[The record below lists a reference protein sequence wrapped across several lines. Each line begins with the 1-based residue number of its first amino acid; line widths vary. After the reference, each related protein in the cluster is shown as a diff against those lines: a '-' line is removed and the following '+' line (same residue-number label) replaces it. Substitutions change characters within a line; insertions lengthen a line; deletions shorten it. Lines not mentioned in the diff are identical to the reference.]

1 MKLLSSLFREPF
13 PSLERLMSLLQATR
27 YLRHWGVYLKL
38 AIPKSGF
45 DLPILLYVGSATG
58 VLGFI
63 GRFMSHLSA
72 MIRGKSDGFYELWH
86 EHSDKYEIVYLE
98 LLCLPEFSHR
108 NASNWL
114 RVQAS
119 LLCLLA
125 ESVLMLLFGAHS
137 VLYQGSDAV
146 AFTFSTSSAS
156 ASATHPFVNP
166 QTAPIRSRRPL
177 PRSMARRRATRATCR
192 AHSAA
197 SCSRRPSLTLVICA
211 IVRRRG
217 SAQPL
222 LTMRQVAQRDQRMR
236 MSQYL

>member
-1 MKLLSSLFREPF
+1 
-13 PSLERLMSLLQATR
+13 MSLLQPTR

-86 EHSDKYEIVYLE
+86 EHSDKYEIVYFE

-108 NASNWL
+108 NASTWL
-114 RVQAS
+114 RIQAS

-137 VLYQGSDAV
+137 VLHQNSDAV

-156 ASATHPFVNP
+156 ASATHPFVKPTNC
-166 QTAPIRSRRPL
+166 SDPL
-177 PRSMARRRATRATCR
+177 KTPPTKKHGEATRDKGDLSCTLCGKMFKTPLAYARHMRHRAPPRLSPTPAHNAT
-192 AHSAA
+192 S
-197 SCSRRPSLTLVICA
+197 SST
-211 IVRRRG
+211 
-217 SAQPL
+217 
-222 LTMRQVAQRDQRMR
+222 
-236 MSQYL
+236 